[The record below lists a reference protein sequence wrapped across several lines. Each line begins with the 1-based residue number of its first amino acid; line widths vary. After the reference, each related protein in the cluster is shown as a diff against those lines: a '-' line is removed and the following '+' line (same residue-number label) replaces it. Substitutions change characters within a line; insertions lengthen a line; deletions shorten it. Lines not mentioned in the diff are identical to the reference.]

1 MTTAPPT
8 PTPSRSSVPTP
19 GGVLPLLS
27 MFLPPALRRAHRP
40 MRILE
45 RHWFVGKTSFLW
57 IILGGFFEPF
67 FFLISTDLGFGG
79 LIADID
85 VDGTLVPY
93 VEFVAPA
100 LLAASAMNGAMY
112 ETMNVFFRIH
122 FDKTYESMLATPV
135 TVGDVVIGDVLWA
148 TLRGGLYAVAFMGV
162 MAAMGMTP
170 SWWGLLM
177 LPGSLLIALA
187 FGGIGLTIATM
198 LRSIEDFE
206 YVPTASLPLFLFSA
220 TFFPVS
226 AYGDLGWI
234 VNLSP
239 LYHGVALLRALNLG
253 QLSWGLLG
261 HVAVLFAI
269 ALVGVTIAA
278 SRIERTL
285 LT

>member
-1 MTTAPPT
+1 MTTASTRPRAT
-8 PTPSRSSVPTP
+8 NAQRAF
-19 GGVLPLLS
+19 PLTAML
-27 MFLPPALRRAHRP
+27 LPPALRQAHRP
-40 MRILE
+40 FRILE
-45 RHWFVGKTSFLW
+45 RHWFVGKTSFIW

-79 LIADID
+79 LIDDIE
-85 VDGTLVPY
+85 VGGTLVPY

-112 ETMNVFFRIH
+112 ETMNVFFRIN

-148 TLRGGLYAVAFMGV
+148 TLRGAIYSVAFMAV
-162 MAAMGMTP
+162 MVAMGMTS
-170 SWWGLLM
+170 SWWGVLM
-177 LPGSLLIALA
+177 LPGSIVIALA
-187 FGGIGLTIATM
+187 FGGVGLTAATM

-261 HVAVLFAI
+261 HVAVLLAI
-269 ALVGVTIAA
+269 AVVGVSVAA
-278 SRIERTL
+278 RRIERTL

>member
-1 MTTAPPT
+1 MAASSTTSTVTPSTARRALPLTSMLVPPT
-8 PTPSRSSVPTP
+8 LRQSSR
-19 GGVLPLLS
+19 PL
-27 MFLPPALRRAHRP
+27 RV
-40 MRILE
+40 LE
-45 RHWFVGKTSFLW
+45 RHWFVGKSSFIW
-57 IILGGFFEPF
+57 ILLGGFFEPF

-79 LIADID
+79 LIDDIE
-85 VDGTLVPY
+85 VAGTLVPY

-112 ETMNVFFRIH
+112 ETMNVFFRIN

-135 TVGDVVIGDVLWA
+135 TVGDVVIGEVLWA
-148 TLRGGLYAVAFMGV
+148 TLRGGIYSLAFMGV
-162 MAAMGMTP
+162 MAAMGMTS

-177 LPGSLLIALA
+177 LPAALVIALA
-187 FGGIGLTIATM
+187 FGGIGLTVATM

-206 YVPTASLPLFLFSA
+206 YVATASLPLFLFSA

-253 QLSWGLLG
+253 QLSWGLFG
-261 HVAVLFAI
+261 HVAVLLAI
-269 ALVGVTIAA
+269 AVIGVSIAA
-278 SRIERTL
+278 RRIEKTL